1 MDFCKWLHIK
11 IWNKN
16 HGSMEFSYLKNM
28 RRSDEDNLAISLR
41 NISLTI
47 SSQKEMA
54 QDLKGLFF
62 LLNGLLSGL
71 EQNSQMLTF
80 TGINLLPLTA
90 QSFPDVETFNEHW
103 KSFAVCFFV
112 ALRAIEVTEEK
123 RSLSCIYEKLPEK
136 FFFKPSTSVIKSHK
150 LSAGPWINSKWCRFL
165 DGFN

>member
-1 MDFCKWLHIK
+1 
-11 IWNKN
+11 
-16 HGSMEFSYLKNM
+16 MEFSYLKNM

-90 QSFPDVETFNEHW
+90 QSFPDVETFNEH
-103 KSFAVCFFV
+103 
-112 ALRAIEVTEEK
+112 
-123 RSLSCIYEKLPEK
+123 
-136 FFFKPSTSVIKSHK
+136 
-150 LSAGPWINSKWCRFL
+150 
-165 DGFN
+165 